1 MSNRRYVKNSQ
12 SAFPRKTLTIV
23 FGAIPATM
31 FCWWAL
37 IAIVAGVSQ
46 ILSVGG
52 ALLVLFGSAGLYG
65 TFSLWLVA
73 FGRETKCVIVGL
85 LVGSVAMVPLLLVP
99 SSIIPSS
106 DLWNG
111 RFLTTVLEA
120 SPVIVAVAWL
130 IYFFLD
136 SSFRSQSQERRQN
149 G

>member
-1 MSNRRYVKNSQ
+1 MSNRRYVRS
-12 SAFPRKTLTIV
+12 SRSGFPRKTLTIM

-37 IAIVAGVSQ
+37 IAIVAGVTQ
-46 ILSVGG
+46 ILSIGG

-73 FGRETKCVIVGL
+73 FGRESKSVIAGL
-85 LVGSVAMVPLLLVP
+85 LVGSVAMVPLLLIP
-99 SSIIPSS
+99 SSIIPASE
-106 DLWNG
+106 LWNG
-111 RFLTTVLEA
+111 RLLTTVLEA

-136 SSFRSQSQERRQN
+136 SSFRSQSPERQKN